1 MHDSVQ
7 FHRDYSIFEMFILPE
22 YVHWESLE
30 VSSRQEGKHL
40 SYAVSLGRAEKML
53 KMLLV

>member
-1 MHDSVQ
+1 
-7 FHRDYSIFEMFILPE
+7 MFILPE

-53 KMLLV
+53 KMLLVWFGFYAKFSKNI